1 MTIDEAIAKYKEIT
15 NTDSNCPAH
24 CNISCDKCVQES
36 RQLAEWLEELKRRR
50 EYDGEIIGSGALNND
65 LAEVVVMT
73 REERDELRKTM
84 NEITVEPT
92 ESMNLEQIQ
101 AFVKGYELA
110 YLNIL
115 DSIDKCYRNMKT
127 D

>member
-1 MTIDEAIAKYKEIT
+1 
-15 NTDSNCPAH
+15 
-24 CNISCDKCVQES
+24 
-36 RQLAEWLEELKRRR
+36 
-50 EYDGEIIGSGALNND
+50 
-65 LAEVVVMT
+65 MT
-73 REERDELRKTM
+73 REERDELQKVM

-92 ESMNLEQIQ
+92 EPMNLERIQ

>member
-1 MTIDEAIAKYKEIT
+1 MIAI
-15 NTDSNCPAH
+15 
-24 CNISCDKCVQES
+24 
-36 RQLAEWLEELKRRR
+36 
-50 EYDGEIIGSGALNND
+50 
-65 LAEVVVMT
+65 T
-73 REERDELRKTM
+73 RTERDELYKAM
-84 NEITVEPT
+84 NEVTVEPT
-92 ESMNLEQIQ
+92 EPMNLEQIQ

>member
-1 MTIDEAIAKYKEIT
+1 
-15 NTDSNCPAH
+15 
-24 CNISCDKCVQES
+24 
-36 RQLAEWLEELKRRR
+36 
-50 EYDGEIIGSGALNND
+50 
-65 LAEVVVMT
+65 MT
-73 REERDELRKTM
+73 REERDKLHKAM
-84 NEITVEPT
+84 KEITVEPT

-101 AFVKGYELA
+101 AFVKGYKLA

>member
-1 MTIDEAIAKYKEIT
+1 MTKT
-15 NTDSNCPAH
+15 
-24 CNISCDKCVQES
+24 
-36 RQLAEWLEELKRRR
+36 
-50 EYDGEIIGSGALNND
+50 
-65 LAEVVVMT
+65 
-73 REERDELRKTM
+73 ERDELRKVM
-84 NEITVEPT
+84 DEVTVEPT
-92 ESMNLEQIQ
+92 EPMNLEQIQ

>member
-1 MTIDEAIAKYKEIT
+1 
-15 NTDSNCPAH
+15 
-24 CNISCDKCVQES
+24 
-36 RQLAEWLEELKRRR
+36 
-50 EYDGEIIGSGALNND
+50 
-65 LAEVVVMT
+65 MT
-73 REERDELRKTM
+73 RTERDELHKAM
-84 NEITVEPT
+84 DEITVEPT
-92 ESMNLEQIQ
+92 KPMNLEQIQ

>member
-1 MTIDEAIAKYKEIT
+1 MTKT
-15 NTDSNCPAH
+15 
-24 CNISCDKCVQES
+24 
-36 RQLAEWLEELKRRR
+36 
-50 EYDGEIIGSGALNND
+50 
-65 LAEVVVMT
+65 
-73 REERDELRKTM
+73 ERDELHKAM
-84 NEITVEPT
+84 DEVTVELT
-92 ESMNLEQIQ
+92 EPMNLEQIQ

>member
-1 MTIDEAIAKYKEIT
+1 
-15 NTDSNCPAH
+15 
-24 CNISCDKCVQES
+24 
-36 RQLAEWLEELKRRR
+36 
-50 EYDGEIIGSGALNND
+50 
-65 LAEVVVMT
+65 MT
-73 REERDELRKTM
+73 REERDELQKAM

-92 ESMNLEQIQ
+92 EPMNLEQIQ

>member
-1 MTIDEAIAKYKEIT
+1 
-15 NTDSNCPAH
+15 
-24 CNISCDKCVQES
+24 
-36 RQLAEWLEELKRRR
+36 
-50 EYDGEIIGSGALNND
+50 
-65 LAEVVVMT
+65 MT
-73 REERDELRKTM
+73 RTERDELRKAM
-84 NEITVEPT
+84 DEITVEST
-92 ESMNLEQIQ
+92 ESMNLEQIR

>member
-1 MTIDEAIAKYKEIT
+1 MIA
-15 NTDSNCPAH
+15 
-24 CNISCDKCVQES
+24 
-36 RQLAEWLEELKRRR
+36 
-50 EYDGEIIGSGALNND
+50 
-65 LAEVVVMT
+65 MT
-73 REERDELRKTM
+73 RTERDELHKAM
-84 NEITVEPT
+84 DEVTVEPT
-92 ESMNLEQIQ
+92 EPMNLEQIQ

>member
-1 MTIDEAIAKYKEIT
+1 MGIRK
-15 NTDSNCPAH
+15 
-24 CNISCDKCVQES
+24 
-36 RQLAEWLEELKRRR
+36 
-50 EYDGEIIGSGALNND
+50 
-65 LAEVVVMT
+65 MT
-73 REERDELRKTM
+73 RTERDELHKAM
-84 NEITVEPT
+84 NEVTVEPT
-92 ESMNLEQIQ
+92 EPMNLEQIQ

>member
-1 MTIDEAIAKYKEIT
+1 
-15 NTDSNCPAH
+15 
-24 CNISCDKCVQES
+24 
-36 RQLAEWLEELKRRR
+36 
-50 EYDGEIIGSGALNND
+50 
-65 LAEVVVMT
+65 MT
-73 REERDELRKTM
+73 RTERDESHKAM
-84 NEITVEPT
+84 YEVTVEPT
-92 ESMNLEQIQ
+92 EPMNLEQIQ

>member
-1 MTIDEAIAKYKEIT
+1 MART
-15 NTDSNCPAH
+15 
-24 CNISCDKCVQES
+24 
-36 RQLAEWLEELKRRR
+36 
-50 EYDGEIIGSGALNND
+50 
-65 LAEVVVMT
+65 
-73 REERDELRKTM
+73 ERDELHKAM

-92 ESMNLEQIQ
+92 EPMNLEQIR

>member
-1 MTIDEAIAKYKEIT
+1 MTI
-15 NTDSNCPAH
+15 N
-24 CNISCDKCVQES
+24 
-36 RQLAEWLEELKRRR
+36 
-50 EYDGEIIGSGALNND
+50 
-65 LAEVVVMT
+65 
-73 REERDELRKTM
+73 ERDELHKAM
-84 NEITVEPT
+84 DEVTVEPT
-92 ESMNLEQIQ
+92 EPMNLEQIQ

>member
-1 MTIDEAIAKYKEIT
+1 
-15 NTDSNCPAH
+15 
-24 CNISCDKCVQES
+24 
-36 RQLAEWLEELKRRR
+36 
-50 EYDGEIIGSGALNND
+50 
-65 LAEVVVMT
+65 MT
-73 REERDELRKTM
+73 RTERDELHKAM

-92 ESMNLEQIQ
+92 EPMNLEQIK

>member
-1 MTIDEAIAKYKEIT
+1 
-15 NTDSNCPAH
+15 
-24 CNISCDKCVQES
+24 
-36 RQLAEWLEELKRRR
+36 
-50 EYDGEIIGSGALNND
+50 
-65 LAEVVVMT
+65 MT
-73 REERDELRKTM
+73 RTERDELHKAM
-84 NEITVEPT
+84 DEVTVEPT
-92 ESMNLEQIQ
+92 EPMNLEQLQ

>member
-1 MTIDEAIAKYKEIT
+1 MIAT
-15 NTDSNCPAH
+15 
-24 CNISCDKCVQES
+24 
-36 RQLAEWLEELKRRR
+36 
-50 EYDGEIIGSGALNND
+50 
-65 LAEVVVMT
+65 T
-73 REERDELRKTM
+73 RIERDELHKAM
-84 NEITVEPT
+84 DEITVEPT